1 MVCSPVLR
9 SVLSAPKQGLHF
21 WVLHLR
27 RFLSIYRLHW
37 CKHGTTVKGSPEFR
51 KFTLT
56 SPYAMHEIRYFAGP
70 YCEVGF
76 LHQNKVYI
84 FGFSTSVASFPY
96 IDCIGANTV
105 PRWKVAPS
113 FANLHWRPYTRCM
126 KLGGF
131 PFTSC
136 EVGFLHQ
143 NKVYIFGFSTSVAS
157 FPYIDCIGA
166 NTVPRWKVA
175 PSFANLHWRP
185 YTRCMKLGG
194 LQSRTAKWAFCT
206 RTRFT
211 FLGSP
216 PP

>member
-1 MVCSPVLR
+1 
-9 SVLSAPKQGLHF
+9 
-21 WVLHLR
+21 
-27 RFLSIYRLHW
+27 
-37 CKHGTTVKGSPEFR
+37 
-51 KFTLT
+51 
-56 SPYAMHEIRYFAGP
+56 MHEIRWFAVP
-70 YCEVGF
+70 YCEVCL

-206 RTRFT
+206 KTRFT

>member
-1 MVCSPVLR
+1 MPVLR
-9 SVLSAPKQGLHF
+9 SGFSAPKQGLHF

-27 RFLSIYRLHW
+27 SFLSIYRLHW

-56 SPYAMHEIRYFAGP
+56 APYAMHEIRWFAVP

-96 IDCIGANTV
+96 IDCICANTV
-105 PRWKVAPS
+105 PRWKV
-113 FANLHWRPYTRCM
+113 
-126 KLGGF
+126 
-131 PFTSC
+131 
-136 EVGFLHQ
+136 V
-143 NKVYIFGFSTSVAS
+143 
-157 FPYIDCIGA
+157 
-166 NTVPRWKVA
+166 

-206 RTRFT
+206 KTRFT